1 MQAYVSMA
9 NGSDSATRAKSS
21 LNALKTTARRGAVS
35 AWDEGASANGDG
47 SADPQATLEQLRAA
61 VAEIFKAVGNGLQN
75 KRASA
80 KRCMQRASAILR
92 VDPWF
97 ANAIRE
103 ADFPNKERS
112 KSLRGGL
119 APCQVRRVTTHIE
132 ANLAVP
138 IPMKRLAQVAWLSSS
153 HFSRAFK
160 ESFADTPNR
169 YVMRRRVERAQGM
182 MLATDATL
190 GRIAADCGFAD
201 QSHFNRQFRRLVGEN
216 PLAWRRAR
224 GWRRR
229 ISDRSTIDSRGI
241 KRSEPLDQAQADGQR
256 PRGGHCLDQ
265 IGVLRLNG

>member
-1 MQAYVSMA
+1 MQAYGSIT
-9 NGSDSATRAKSS
+9 NGSDSVRRTKSP
-21 LNALKTTARRGAVS
+21 LDALKTTARRGAVS
-35 AWDEGASANGDG
+35 AWDEAALASGRGSANTE
-47 SADPQATLEQLRAA
+47 ATLGQLRAA
-61 VAEIFKAVGNGLQN
+61 VAEIFKAVGNGLQD

-103 ADFPNKERS
+103 VDFPSKERS
-112 KSLRGGL
+112 KSVRGGL
-119 APCQVRRVTTHIE
+119 APCQIRRVTTHIE

-224 GWRRR
+224 GWRRP
-229 ISDRSTIDSRGI
+229 ISDRLTRGI
-241 KRSEPLDQAQADGQR
+241 KRLELLDQAQADGQR

>member
-1 MQAYVSMA
+1 MQEYVLES
-9 NGSDSATRAKSS
+9 
-21 LNALKTTARRGAVS
+21 RRG
-35 AWDEGASANGDG
+35 SANT
-47 SADPQATLEQLRAA
+47 QATLDQLRAA
-61 VAEIFKAVGNGLQN
+61 VAEIFKAVGNGLQD
-75 KRASA
+75 KRESA
-80 KRCMQRASAILR
+80 RKCMQRASAILR

-97 ANAIRE
+97 ADAIQEMDSRS
-103 ADFPNKERS
+103 KERS

-132 ANLAVP
+132 AHLAFP
-138 IPMKRLAQVAWLSSS
+138 IPMKRLAQVAWLSPS

-182 MLATDATL
+182 MLATSATL

-224 GWRRR
+224 GWRRP
-229 ISDRSTIDSRGI
+229 IVDRLTLDSRRV
-241 KRSEPLDQAQADGQR
+241 KRLEPLCQAQANGQR
-256 PRGGHCLDQ
+256 PRGGHRLDQ